1 MQYTH
6 PIYFLAFLPI
16 MLLVYM
22 LCPQKKR
29 WFALLLASY
38 SFFYIISR
46 HLIVYLLFT
55 TISIYVIG
63 LWIEKIQLKRDEL
76 IKSCERTER
85 KLIKKHYKQKQLKIV
100 VLGSILQIG
109 LLVVLKYSN
118 FLTVNFNHILHTT
131 IPMMKFLVPIGI
143 SFYTLQAV
151 SYLIDI
157 YHEKIKADHH
167 LGRLALYMSF
177 FPQLME
183 GPICRYE
190 QTAMVLFEGKKI
202 DFQNAR
208 FGYQRILYGLI
219 KKMVVADRLNILIAT
234 IFKDYNQYNG
244 GMIAL
249 GMICYTCQL
258 YMEFSGTIDVVIGSG
273 QVFGITLP
281 ENFRQPFFSKSISDF
296 WSRWHITLGTWFKDY
311 IYYPMSLSKPLKNLT
326 KSLRKRIGHYYGPL
340 CSGTVALF
348 CVWFCNGIWHGSA
361 WNYIFFGLYH
371 FVLITLANVFAPLVS
386 KMYETLHISK
396 EWFWVKGLR
405 MLKTTLFVCVGE
417 LFFRAFGL
425 KAGIDMF
432 MKMVTDFTLISFEN
446 LSFLDLGVDAHD
458 FMIVLVTCL
467 FVFVI
472 SVLKEKN
479 VDICHAI
486 ENKNIVIRWSIWYF
500 LIFYIIIFGAYG
512 VGYIP
517 VDPIY
522 AGF

>member
-118 FLTVNFNHILHTT
+118 FLTVNFNHIFHTT
-131 IPMMKFLVPIGI
+131 IPVMKFLVPIGI

-190 QTAMVLFEGKKI
+190 QTAMVLFEGKNI

-234 IFKDYNQYNG
+234 IFKDYNLYNG
-244 GMIAL
+244 GMQIEGL
-249 GMICYTCQL
+249 LVDKDISL
-258 YMEFSGTIDVVIGSG
+258 SDLKGTIDVVIGSG

-371 FVLITLANVFAPLVS
+371 A
-386 KMYETLHISK
+386 
-396 EWFWVKGLR
+396 R
-405 MLKTTLFVCVGE
+405 
-417 LFFRAFGL
+417 
-425 KAGIDMF
+425 KAA
-432 MKMVTDFTLISFEN
+432 KS
-446 LSFLDLGVDAHD
+446 
-458 FMIVLVTCL
+458 
-467 FVFVI
+467 
-472 SVLKEKN
+472 
-479 VDICHAI
+479 
-486 ENKNIVIRWSIWYF
+486 
-500 LIFYIIIFGAYG
+500 
-512 VGYIP
+512 
-517 VDPIY
+517 DPITALRY
-522 AGF
+522 E

>member
-157 YHEKIKADHH
+157 
-167 LGRLALYMSF
+167 
-177 FPQLME
+177 
-183 GPICRYE
+183 
-190 QTAMVLFEGKKI
+190 
-202 DFQNAR
+202 
-208 FGYQRILYGLI
+208 
-219 KKMVVADRLNILIAT
+219 
-234 IFKDYNQYNG
+234 
-244 GMIAL
+244 
-249 GMICYTCQL
+249 
-258 YMEFSGTIDVVIGSG
+258 
-273 QVFGITLP
+273 
-281 ENFRQPFFSKSISDF
+281 
-296 WSRWHITLGTWFKDY
+296 
-311 IYYPMSLSKPLKNLT
+311 
-326 KSLRKRIGHYYGPL
+326 
-340 CSGTVALF
+340 
-348 CVWFCNGIWHGSA
+348 
-361 WNYIFFGLYH
+361 
-371 FVLITLANVFAPLVS
+371 
-386 KMYETLHISK
+386 
-396 EWFWVKGLR
+396 
-405 MLKTTLFVCVGE
+405 
-417 LFFRAFGL
+417 
-425 KAGIDMF
+425 
-432 MKMVTDFTLISFEN
+432 
-446 LSFLDLGVDAHD
+446 
-458 FMIVLVTCL
+458 
-467 FVFVI
+467 
-472 SVLKEKN
+472 
-479 VDICHAI
+479 
-486 ENKNIVIRWSIWYF
+486 
-500 LIFYIIIFGAYG
+500 
-512 VGYIP
+512 
-517 VDPIY
+517 
-522 AGF
+522 